1 MLLLLTMLVMVAV
14 TMVMV
19 VVTVMAV
26 DLREGQGLSPGHRD
40 DRGKA

>member
-1 MLLLLTMLVMVAV
+1 MLLLLAMMVMAAV

-19 VVTVMAV
+19 AVTVTAV